1 MIDLP
6 NTSWMWIPDWEKADH
21 SVCYLVYFRKK
32 ILLEKIP
39 ESLKLQI
46 SADSRYK
53 LYVNGKLAE
62 LGPSKGDRQIWYLDE
77 VELAPYLQVGENVLA
92 VEVLRYPLAYHN
104 GSHSI
109 FRTETPGL
117 YVKEKEEVYGL
128 SAGEDWSCYEF
139 RSHPS
144 LPLFTSWRNEKDR
157 KRPADGKTPI
167 LMLLTGRDRFC
178 TIFFKLVRP

>member
-6 NTSWMWIPDWEKADH
+6 NTNWMWIHGWEKADH
-21 SVCYLVYFRKK
+21 SVCHLVYFRKTV
-32 ILLEKIP
+32 LLEKVP

-62 LGPSKGDRQIWYLDE
+62 LGPSKGDRQLWYLDE
-77 VELAPYLQVGENVLA
+77 VELVPYLQPGENVLA
-92 VEVLRYPLAYHN
+92 VEVLRYPLEYRK

-117 YVKEKEEVYGL
+117 YVKEKEDILIHYSRDLFVF
-128 SAGEDWSCYEF
+128 F
-139 RSHPS
+139 RTNP
-144 LPLFTSWRNEKDR
+144 P
-157 KRPADGKTPI
+157 P
-167 LMLLTGRDRFC
+167 
-178 TIFFKLVRP
+178 FFWWVGTKQAVWE

>member
-77 VELAPYLQVGENVLA
+77 VDACSVSSGWGKCS
-92 VEVLRYPLAYHN
+92 
-104 GSHSI
+104 GSGGSA
-109 FRTETPGL
+109 
-117 YVKEKEEVYGL
+117 L
-128 SAGEDWSCYEF
+128 SAGLS
-139 RSHPS
+139 
-144 LPLFTSWRNEKDR
+144 
-157 KRPADGKTPI
+157 
-167 LMLLTGRDRFC
+167 
-178 TIFFKLVRP
+178 

>member
-1 MIDLP
+1 
-6 NTSWMWIPDWEKADH
+6 MWIPDWEKADH

-117 YVKEKEEVYGL
+117 CKGKGGGL
-128 SAGEDWSCYEF
+128 RTQCRRGLE
-139 RSHPS
+139 
-144 LPLFTSWRNEKDR
+144 
-157 KRPADGKTPI
+157 
-167 LMLLTGRDRFC
+167 LL
-178 TIFFKLVRP
+178 